1 MFNWNSIKYS
11 TVIHNDNYVLFER
24 KNLEGALVALHVSVD
39 FNPLIVNDEVKV
51 HIYINQS
58 NNHAFSNII
67 MQDKKINQRSYH
79 YYCYPCI
86 VIIVSLVNL

>member
-67 MQDKKINQRSYH
+67 M
-79 YYCYPCI
+79 
-86 VIIVSLVNL
+86 